1 MPNDIDVKCILIP
14 KVVAPEKRCEK
25 EKIGKFF
32 KVKKRQSRGKNLGLQ
47 KKDLVPKRVRKFRMA
62 KKGVVLKRAF
72 LLNARVSKVK
82 KRVGRD

>member
-32 KVKKRQSRGKNLGLQ
+32 KVKKRQSRGKNLELQ
-47 KKDLVPKRVRKFRMA
+47 KKVLVPKRVRKFRKA
-62 KKGVVLKRAF
+62 KKGCC
-72 LLNARVSKVK
+72 S
-82 KRVGRD
+82 